1 MPSSSGDFKA
11 PEFKAPEFSAP
22 KMPSFEAP
30 KSGGGGYDF
39 GFPSSS
45 SSSNDDNL
53 EPQEVRDQR
62 AREARGVFVD
72 ADNEAKVRFVCLF
85 F

>member
-1 MPSSSGDFKA
+1 MPKFSLPSSSGD
-11 PEFKAPEFSAP
+11 FKAPEFSAP